1 MCRSRSALVVGL
13 IAITSAGGTL
23 VAAPARYDGTN
34 RHVIDRL
41 DGVPVVTV
49 NPLDGTTWSAWAYRS
64 GGEFDLAV
72 ASREAGGEWS
82 APSFFGSGDR
92 ANQGEPALVVDDA
105 GTVFLAYAD
114 GRTGHVEVLALR
126 SGAGTWTP
134 VGTIVA
140 TASSAARRPTM
151 VVVGDRLV
159 VAYADGAQVGIET
172 YPRSVASPLGIQDGP
187 DPFGNRNVPGSPGG
201 SGTQLPQPNH

>member
-41 DGVPVVTV
+41 DGVPVVAV

-72 ASREAGGEWS
+72 ASRDAGGDWS
-82 APSFFGSGDR
+82 APSFLGSGDR
-92 ANQGEPALVVDDA
+92 ANQLEPALVADDV
-105 GTVFLAYAD
+105 GTMFLAYAD

-126 SGAGTWTP
+126 SGAETWSP
-134 VGTIVA
+134 VGTIVP

-151 VVVGDRLV
+151 MILGDRVV
-159 VAYADGAQVGIET
+159 VAYADGAEVGIET
-172 YPRSVASPLGIQDGP
+172 FPRFAHAPLGIQDGP
-187 DPFGNRNVPGSPGG
+187 DPFGNRSVPGSPGG
-201 SGTQLPQPNH
+201 SGSQLPQPNH